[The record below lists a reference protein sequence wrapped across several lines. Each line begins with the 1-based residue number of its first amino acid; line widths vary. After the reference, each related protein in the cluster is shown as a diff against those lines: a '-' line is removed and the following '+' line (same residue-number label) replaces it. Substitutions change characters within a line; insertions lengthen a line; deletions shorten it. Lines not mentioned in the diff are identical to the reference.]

1 MKLAETFLNIVAD
14 AVVYLETK
22 NSLVKDRLIHELDKS
37 FSLLYALSSE
47 IEVPYTKKYVD
58 FVADNHTQNL
68 IALLEGDESCLQG
81 VPDNISKWQ
90 NQCLAK
96 LSNTYRYWKDNITQG
111 QLRAYFVVAF
121 NNVGLLSSLRMSSYN
136 PLPYQ
141 RIQGSEYDTSIARSL
156 DDARKIIKY
165 YWQAKYKLPTSE
177 VDKNLEFWAVEW
189 GSSLLSQFKNRPVT
203 GQSFSFAFTI
213 FFFISSLRKLC
224 EQGILDVYHHE
235 SHQEIEPHHLNLPS
249 NMVASGAFVR
259 DQIPDESLTPKK
271 YNNIATKK
279 IAYIQTKLEV
289 ISQANSVCDQ
299 PFIEYF
305 LIPKDNYFD
314 IETQDEKIVI
324 VPIENLDDLIAK
336 FFPNWFIRSKY
347 QTSEQPKS
355 NINIEQFVQQGEQ
368 LALQLS
374 NIHKQNRIYKHLTL
388 NCITL
393 PLGNSHVDLIPPTE
407 AMSIALVNPESTIT
421 YIAPEQTDYYN
432 VNLDQ
437 RTDIY
442 SLGVIFYQMLTTK
455 LPFSAENVYE
465 FIVAHVSQ
473 KVIPP
478 RDLFPQIPLVLSN
491 VIMKMLAKNP
501 DDRYKSVAQIAQLLA
516 AYKNT
521 NAVQVTTDAYETLVF
536 PRKMYGR
543 ELEYQQLQQSWQNF
557 LEGNDEI
564 VMVYGMPGIGKT
576 DFVNSLLRDV
586 LEKGGFFFT
595 GKYQQNNKQPF
606 YNAWI
611 EILQKFCRQILSSSS
626 QNITKWK
633 NMIIDALGT
642 NVRVVAE
649 VVPDFDNLVGKQ
661 EPSSLVPPEESRNR
675 FYLVME
681 QLLDV
686 IVINSNKITVFID
699 DIQWMDNASLLL
711 IGKFLGKYPQKLFFI
726 FASRHSETN
735 CKKTAHLKELIT
747 TKDIKITKI
756 FLSHLPLI
764 SVEKILTHLFS
775 PTPNDIK
782 LLSSLIFQKTMGN
795 PLFIKQF
802 LQVLYQEKLLYF
814 EKETCTWSWDL
825 SIIEKFEFSSDIL
838 DSLCKKTALLPEKY
852 QKLLK
857 ICSCLRENFSAEMLG
872 SIICEYEDC
881 ITDFIN
887 EATQQNYIVATQN
900 QWNSLF
906 IEHTYKFTHDLVLQS
921 IYTSIDEKTK
931 AQIHYDIGSYY
942 FKQQDDLSPSKVA
955 VNWNYCIPQLKDEEK
970 KQLTQFNFQA
980 AIKAK
985 NAASYA
991 KAFMHIQHIQK
1002 IAQQIKLEAKFMSQV
1017 YQQEAELAYLNG
1029 DFSKAEKLFMQ
1040 MIDNTKDKVEIAQI
1054 HVYLV
1059 VLYTRIGDWDQ
1070 SFKVGKKGL
1079 SYLGINWS
1087 SKSVL
1092 LTLFKEFFR
1101 IKRNLHK
1108 LKTTPDYFV
1117 NMRKLQDE
1125 EQEIA
1130 LQLLSIFMYTTY
1142 HGGKLYAFLTAL
1154 KMVNITIENGFTVD
1168 SPNGYAYFAMLLG
1181 HLKTLGSYDLGRNF
1195 MEWAITLSKKYDN
1208 PLHTGRVYF
1217 AFGAVVNH
1225 WTREFKLNLHY
1236 LQKAKKYSL
1245 QGGDLMFASYAA
1257 VHPLQV
1263 YFFSGKNLQE
1273 LFEETNIRQ
1282 DFLEKAGFTS
1292 QEFFPI
1298 GLQKFI
1304 VDMSDV
1310 SPSKIRK
1317 NLTSSDYRNEQQK
1330 IKNTTGIIWLETLE
1344 LKKLYLQNNYQ
1355 EAINLAANS
1364 LPYIDGAFGQIM
1376 KPEYYYYFTLSLLA
1390 LYSQEKPRRRLS
1402 RRIKR
1407 NFAKLTTWKNN
1418 CSENFE
1424 HKYLIVK
1431 CEILRVQHNFVAAM
1445 KLYPQVI
1452 AMAKKNGFV
1461 HQEAIAN
1468 ELAAKLY
1475 IQLGINDTAKMY
1487 MQESIA
1493 CYKKWGC
1500 TVKVQQLNKL
1510 LDSAN
1515 AL

>member
-14 AVVYLETK
+14 AVIYVETED
-22 NSLVKDRLIHELDKS
+22 SFIKDRLIHELDKS

-90 NQCLAK
+90 NQCLEK

-111 QLRAYFVVAF
+111 QIRAYFVVAF
-121 NNVGLLSSLRMSSYN
+121 NKVGLLSSLRMSSYN

-141 RIQGSEYDTSIARSL
+141 RIQGSGYDTSIARSL
-156 DDARKIIKY
+156 DDARKIVKY
-165 YWQAKYKLPTSE
+165 YWQAKYKLPTTE
-177 VDKNLEFWAVEW
+177 VDKNLEAWAVEW
-189 GSSLLSQFKNRPVT
+189 GSSLLSQFKNRSVT
-203 GQSFSFAFTI
+203 GQSFCFTFTI

-235 SHQEIEPHHLNLPS
+235 SYQKIEPHHLNLPS

-271 YNNIATKK
+271 YNNIATTK
-279 IAYIQTKLEV
+279 ITDIQTKLEV

-314 IETQDEKIVI
+314 IETPDEKIVI
-324 VPIENLDDLIAK
+324 VPIENLDDLITK

-347 QTSEQPKS
+347 QTSEQPKTH
-355 NINIEQFVQQGEQ
+355 INIEQFVQQGEQ

-374 NIHKQNRIYKHLTL
+374 KIHRQNKIYKHLTL
-388 NCITL
+388 NCITSS
-393 PLGNSHVDLIPPTE
+393 LGSSHVELIPPTE
-407 AMSIALVNPESTIT
+407 AMSIALVNPKSTIA

-455 LPFSAENVYE
+455 LPFNTENVYE
-465 FIVAHVSQ
+465 SIVAHVSQ

-478 RDLFPQIPLVLSN
+478 HDLFPQIPLALSRI
-491 VIMKMLAKNP
+491 IMKMLAKNP
-501 DDRYKSVAQIAQLLA
+501 DDRYKNAAQIAQLLA

-521 NAVQVTTDAYETLVF
+521 SAVQIADVYETLVF

-543 ELEYQQLQQSWQNF
+543 ESEYQLLQQSWKNF
-557 LEGNDEI
+557 LEGNNEI

-586 LEKGGFFFT
+586 FEKGGFFFT
-595 GKYQQNNKQPF
+595 GKYQQNNKQPS
-606 YNAWI
+606 YNAWT
-611 EILQKFCRQILSSSS
+611 EILQKFCRQIFSSSP
-626 QNITKWK
+626 QNITKWR
-633 NMIIDALGT
+633 NIIIDALDI

-661 EPSSLVPPEESRNR
+661 LPSSPLPPEESRNR

-681 QLLDV
+681 QLFDV
-686 IVINSNKITVFID
+686 IVTNSNKITVFID
-699 DIQWMDNASLLL
+699 DIQWMDDASLLL
-711 IGKFLGKYPQKLFFI
+711 ISKFIGKYPQKLFFI
-726 FASRHSETN
+726 FASRHSETS

-747 TKDIKITKI
+747 TKNIKINKI
-756 FLSHLPLI
+756 FLSPL
-764 SVEKILTHLFS
+764 SFGAVKKILTHLFS
-775 PTPNDIK
+775 PTPNNIK

-795 PLFIKQF
+795 PLFIKQL
-802 LQVLYQEKLLYF
+802 LQVLYREKLLYF
-814 EKETCTWSWDL
+814 DKKTRTWSWDL
-825 SIIEKFEFSSDIL
+825 SIIKKFKFSSDIL
-838 DSLCKKTALLPEKY
+838 DSLRKKTTSLPEKY

-857 ICSCLRENFSAEMLG
+857 ICSCLRENFSAEML
-872 SIICEYEDC
+872 SNITCEYQDC
-881 ITDFIN
+881 IADFIN
-887 EATQQNYIVATQN
+887 EATQQNYIVATQS

-906 IEHTYKFTHDLVLQS
+906 AEHTYKFTHDLVHQS
-921 IYTSIDEKTK
+921 VYTSIDEKTK
-931 AQIHYDIGSYY
+931 AQIHYDIGLYY
-942 FKQQDDLSPSKVA
+942 FKQQGDVSPSKVA
-955 VNWNYCIPQLKDEEK
+955 FHWNYCIAQLKDKEK
-970 KQLTQFNFQA
+970 KHLAQFNFQA
-980 AIKAK
+980 AIRAK

-991 KAFMHIQHIQK
+991 KAFMYIQHIQK
-1002 IAQQIKLEAKFMSQV
+1002 IALQIKLEAKFMSQV
-1017 YQQEAELAYLNG
+1017 YQQEAELAYLSGN
-1029 DFSKAEKLFMQ
+1029 FSEAEKLFMQ
-1040 MIDNTKDKVEIAQI
+1040 MIDNTTDKVEIAQI
-1054 HVYLV
+1054 HAYLV
-1059 VLYTRIGDWDQ
+1059 VLYTHIGNWDQ

-1079 SYLGINWS
+1079 SYLGIHWS

-1092 LTLFKEFFR
+1092 LTLLKEFFR
-1101 IKRNLHK
+1101 VKRNLRK
-1108 LKTTPDYFV
+1108 LKTAPDYFV
-1117 NMRKLQDE
+1117 NVRKLQDQ

-1130 LQLLSIFMYTTY
+1130 LQLLSIFMHTTY
-1142 HGGKLYAFLTAL
+1142 YGGKLYAFLTAL

-1181 HLKTLGSYDLGRNF
+1181 HLKTLGSYNLGRNF
-1195 MEWAITLSKKYDN
+1195 MEWAITLSKKYDS

-1217 AFGAVVNH
+1217 TFGAVVNH
-1225 WTREFKLNLHY
+1225 WTQELKLNLHY

-1273 LFEETNIRQ
+1273 LFEETNVRQ
-1282 DFLEKAGFTS
+1282 DFLEKASFTS

-1310 SPSKIRK
+1310 SPSRIRK
-1317 NLTSSDYRNEQQK
+1317 NLTLNYYRNEQQK
-1330 IKNTTGIIWLETLE
+1330 IKNATGIIWLETLE

-1355 EAINLAANS
+1355 EAVNVATNS
-1364 LPYIDGAFGQIM
+1364 LRYIDGAFGQIM

-1390 LYSQEKPRRRLS
+1390 LYSQEKPRKRLS
-1402 RRIKR
+1402 RRIKK

-1418 CSENFE
+1418 CLQNFE
-1424 HKYLIVK
+1424 HKYLIIQ

-1445 KLYPQVI
+1445 KLYPQAI
-1452 AMAKKNGFV
+1452 AVAQKNGFI
-1461 HQEAIAN
+1461 HQQALAN
-1468 ELAAKLY
+1468 ELAAKMY
-1475 IQLGINDTAKMY
+1475 TQLGINDTAKMY
-1487 MQESIA
+1487 MQQAIT

-1500 TVKVQQLNKL
+1500 TMKVQQLNKL
-1510 LDSAN
+1510 LDTC
-1515 AL
+1515 

>member
-1 MKLAETFLNIVAD
+1 MKLAETFLNIAAD
-14 AVVYLETK
+14 ATIYLETEDP
-22 NSLVKDRLIHELDKS
+22 LVKDRLIHELDKS

-47 IEVPYTKKYVD
+47 IEAPYTKKYVD

-68 IALLEGDESCLQG
+68 IALLESDESCLQG

-90 NQCLAK
+90 NQCLVK
-96 LSNTYRYWKDNITQG
+96 LSNTYRYWKENIAQG

-141 RIQGSEYDTSIARSL
+141 RIQGSGYDTSIARSL

-177 VDKNLEFWAVEW
+177 VDKNLEAWAVEW

-203 GQSFSFAFTI
+203 GQSFSFTFTI

-224 EQGILDVYHHE
+224 EQGVLEVYHHD
-235 SHQEIEPHHLNLPS
+235 SHQKIEPHCLNLPS
-249 NMVASGAFVR
+249 NMVASGAFIR
-259 DQIPDESLTPKK
+259 DQIPDESLTPKQ

-279 IAYIQTKLEV
+279 IAHIQTKLEV
-289 ISQANSVCDQ
+289 ISQANSVCHE

-324 VPIENLDDLIAK
+324 VPIENLDDLITK
-336 FFPNWFIRSKY
+336 FFPNWLIRSKY

-355 NINIEQFVQQGEQ
+355 HINIEQFVQQGQQ

-374 NIHKQNRIYKHLTL
+374 KIHRQNKIYKHLTL
-388 NCITL
+388 SCITST
-393 PLGNSHVDLIPPTE
+393 LGSSHVDWIPPTE
-407 AMSIALVNPESTIT
+407 AMSIALVNPKSTMA

-432 VNLDQ
+432 VNIDQ

-478 RDLFPQIPLVLSN
+478 HDLFPQIPPALSRM
-491 VIMKMLAKNP
+491 IMKMLAKNP
-501 DDRYKSVAQIAQLLA
+501 DDRYKSVAQIAQLLV
-516 AYKNT
+516 AYKNNDT
-521 NAVQVTTDAYETLVF
+521 LQVTDAYENLVF

-543 ELEYQQLQQSWQNF
+543 KSEYQQLQKSWQNF
-557 LEGNDEI
+557 LDGNNEI
-564 VMVYGMPGIGKT
+564 VVVYGMPGIGKT
-576 DFVNSLLRDV
+576 DLVNSLLRDV
-586 LEKGGFFFT
+586 LEQGCFFFT
-595 GKYQQNNKQPF
+595 GKYRQNNKQPS

-611 EILQKFCRQILSSSS
+611 EILQKFCRQVLSSSP
-626 QNITKWK
+626 QNVTKWR
-633 NMIIDALGT
+633 NMIMDALGT
-642 NVRVVAE
+642 NVSVVAE

-661 EPSSLVPPEESRNR
+661 EPSSPLPPEESRNR
-675 FYLVME
+675 FYFVME
-681 QLLDV
+681 QLFDV
-686 IVINSNKITVFID
+686 IVTNSNKITVFID
-699 DIQWMDNASLLL
+699 DIQWTDDASLLL
-711 IGKFLGKYPQKLFFI
+711 ISRFLGKYPQKLFFI
-726 FASRHSETN
+726 FASRNSETS
-735 CKKTAHLKELIT
+735 CQKTAHLQELIAA
-747 TKDIKITKI
+747 KGIKIKKI
-756 FLSHLPLI
+756 FLSPL
-764 SVEKILTHLFS
+764 SLFAVEKILTHLFS
-775 PTPNDIK
+775 PTPNNIR
-782 LLSSLIFQKTMGN
+782 LLSSFIFQKTMGN
-795 PLFIKQF
+795 PLFVKQ
-802 LQVLYQEKLLYF
+802 LLEVLYREKLLYF
-814 EKETCTWSWDL
+814 EKETRTWSWDL
-825 SIIEKFEFSSDIL
+825 SIIEKLNFSNDIL
-838 DSLCKKTALLPEKY
+838 DSLRKKTTSLPKEYQDLL
-852 QKLLK
+852 Q
-857 ICSCLRENFSAEMLG
+857 ICSCLRENFSTKMLG
-872 SIICEYEDC
+872 GIICKYQDC

-887 EATQQNYIVATQN
+887 EATQQHYIVATQS
-900 QWNSLF
+900 QWNTLST
-906 IEHTYKFTHDLVLQS
+906 EHTYKFTHDLVHQS
-921 IYTSIDEKTK
+921 IHASIDEKTK

-942 FKQQDDLSPSKVA
+942 FRQDDLSPSKVA
-955 VNWNYCIPQLKDEEK
+955 VHWNHCIPQLKNEEK
-970 KQLTQFNFQA
+970 KQLAKFNFQA
-980 AIKAK
+980 AIRAK
-985 NAASYA
+985 NAASYT
-991 KAFMHIQHIQK
+991 KAFMYIQHIQK
-1002 IAQQIKLEAKFMSQV
+1002 IAQQIKLETKFMSQV
-1017 YQQEAELAYLNG
+1017 SQQEAELAYLSGN
-1029 DFSKAEKLFMQ
+1029 FRQAEKLFMQ
-1040 MIDNTKDKVEIAQI
+1040 MIANTKDKVEIAQI
-1054 HVYLV
+1054 HAYLV
-1059 VLYTRIGDWDQ
+1059 VLYTHIGDWDQ

-1079 SYLGINWS
+1079 SYLGIHWS
-1087 SKSVL
+1087 SRSVL
-1092 LTLFKEFFR
+1092 FTLCKEFFR
-1101 IKRNLHK
+1101 IKRNLRK

-1117 NMRKLQDE
+1117 NVCKLQDK

-1130 LQLLSIFMYTTY
+1130 LQLLSIFMHTTY
-1142 HGGKLYAFLTAL
+1142 YGGKLYAFLTAL

-1181 HLKTLGSYDLGRNF
+1181 HLKTLGSYTLGRDF
-1195 MEWAITLSKKYDN
+1195 MEWAITLSQKYNN

-1217 AFGAVVNH
+1217 TFGAVVNH

-1236 LQKAKKYSL
+1236 LQKAKKYSI

-1282 DFLEKAGFTS
+1282 DFLEKVSFTS

-1304 VDMSDV
+1304 VEMSDV
-1310 SPSKIRK
+1310 SPSRIRK
-1317 NLTSSDYRNEQQK
+1317 NLTLNYYRNKQQK

-1355 EAINLAANS
+1355 EAVNVATNS

-1376 KPEYYYYFTLSLLA
+1376 QPEYYYYFTLSLLA
-1390 LYSQEKPRRRLS
+1390 LYSQEKPRKRLN
-1402 RRIKR
+1402 RRIKK

-1418 CSENFE
+1418 CSQNFE

-1445 KLYPQVI
+1445 KLYPQAITI
-1452 AMAKKNGFV
+1452 AKQNGFI
-1461 HQEAIAN
+1461 HQQALAN

-1487 MQESIA
+1487 MQQSIA
-1493 CYKKWGC
+1493 CYEKWGC
-1500 TVKVQQLNKL
+1500 TMKVQQLSKL
-1510 LDSAN
+1510 LDSVN
-1515 AL
+1515 